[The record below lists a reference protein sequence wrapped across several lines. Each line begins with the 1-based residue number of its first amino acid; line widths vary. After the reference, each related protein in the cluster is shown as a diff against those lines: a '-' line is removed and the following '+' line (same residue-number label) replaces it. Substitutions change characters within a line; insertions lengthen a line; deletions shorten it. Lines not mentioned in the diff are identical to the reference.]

1 MRLVTAGNRV
11 RSNPLSLDAR
21 RSVKVEDSVPCDHR
35 STLKTYQGGDDM
47 QLGMLDH
54 VNIRT
59 ANVEEMRRWYVD
71 MLGMTDGWRPPFPFP
86 GAWLYVGEQ
95 AFVHLIGID
104 EEAEVDPDNLKL
116 EHFAFAAKGIDSFA
130 TRLDAAG
137 QSYDKRVVPG
147 SGVIQMNVWDPD
159 GNHIHIDFAPE
170 EG

>member
-1 MRLVTAGNRV
+1 
-11 RSNPLSLDAR
+11 
-21 RSVKVEDSVPCDHR
+21 
-35 STLKTYQGGDDM
+35 M

-59 ANVEEMRRWYVD
+59 ASVEEMTRWYVD
-71 MLGMTDGWRPPFPFP
+71 MLGMTSGWRPPFPFP

-95 AFVHLIGID
+95 PFVHLIGID

-116 EHFAFAAKGIDSFA
+116 EHFAFAAKGLENFA
-130 TRLDAAG
+130 ARLDAAG
-137 QSYDKRVVPG
+137 ESYDKRVVPG

-159 GNHIHIDFAPE
+159 GNHIHIDFPPG